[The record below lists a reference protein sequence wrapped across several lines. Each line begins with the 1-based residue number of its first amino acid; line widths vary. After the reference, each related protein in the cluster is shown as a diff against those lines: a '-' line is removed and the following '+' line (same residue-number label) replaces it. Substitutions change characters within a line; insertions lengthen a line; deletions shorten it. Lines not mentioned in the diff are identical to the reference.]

1 MIETIQIFLTQ
12 FPPSLATVLL
22 AALPITELRLAIPIA
37 IHEWLLN
44 PFSALG
50 WALIGNFLPFFPL
63 YYGLGALRRLSERY
77 TPWFTRVIDASVDR
91 AENRVKEKYARYG
104 AFALFLFTALPLPLT
119 GLYTATLAAVA
130 LKVPVKYALIG
141 VTSGILVAGIIV
153 TLLSVNVATFF

>member
-1 MIETIQIFLTQ
+1 MIEQIQNFLSQ
-12 FPPSLATVLL
+12 FPPTIATAIL

-44 PFSALG
+44 PFTALG
-50 WALIGNFLPFFPL
+50 WALLGNFIPFFPL
-63 YYGLGALRRLSERY
+63 YYGLDGLRKVTAKH
-77 TPWFTRVIDASVDR
+77 TPWLTKIIDSVVNR
-91 AENRVKEKYARYG
+91 AERRVQEKYARYG
-104 AFALFLFTALPLPLT
+104 ALALFLFTALPLPFT

-153 TLLSVNVATFF
+153 TLLSVNIATFF